1 MDEPF
6 LNHYVVNKA
15 VEHRKH
21 TLIYFFDDERV
32 SLHFKAISALEWL
45 QDDFYFVSVMK
56 PSLKILN
63 EYQTISEPLPVIRGA
78 LAPLDEDEDITVE
91 TVK

>member
-1 MDEPF
+1 MDQIHENLMHQVTEMNEGY
-6 LNHYVVNKA
+6 LNTWAVNNA

-45 QDDFYFVSVMK
+45 QDDFYFVSVLK
-56 PSLKILN
+56 PS
-63 EYQTISEPLPVIRGA
+63 
-78 LAPLDEDEDITVE
+78 
-91 TVK
+91 